1 MNFVVIHI
9 IIITNFVSEIAN
21 LTTSP
26 TYAYSNIISAWKY
39 LRIISLSGHNKIDK
53 EIKFQ
58 MEQYERQYVTNQ
70 ISMNPN
76 IYENIK
82 WGVRGIAMF
91 LFPLIVGILPLVEN
105 KLLNRLCTKRKKV
118 FNIGFLIE
126 NNT

>member
-9 IIITNFVSEIAN
+9 IIITNFVSEITN
-21 LTTSP
+21 LTKSP
-26 TYAYSNIISAWKY
+26 TYVYSNIISAWKY
-39 LRIISLSGHNKIDK
+39 LRTISISGKNKTDK

-70 ISMNPN
+70 ISMDSN
-76 IYENIK
+76 IYENMK
-82 WGVRGIAMF
+82 WGVRGIAMLLLPF
-91 LFPLIVGILPLVEN
+91 IIGILPLVEN

>member
-9 IIITNFVSEIAN
+9 IIITNFVSEITN
-21 LTTSP
+21 LTKSP
-26 TYAYSNIISAWKY
+26 TYVYSNIISAWKY
-39 LRIISLSGHNKIDK
+39 LSIISLSGNNKIEK

-58 MEQYERQYVTNQ
+58 MENYERQYVTDQ

-76 IYENIK
+76 IHENIK

>member
-82 WGVRGIAMF
+82 WGVRGIAIF